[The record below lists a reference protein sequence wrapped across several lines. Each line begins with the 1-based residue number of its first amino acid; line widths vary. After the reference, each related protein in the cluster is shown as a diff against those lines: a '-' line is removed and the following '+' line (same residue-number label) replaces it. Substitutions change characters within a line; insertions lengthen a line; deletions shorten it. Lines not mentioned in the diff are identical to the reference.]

1 MDSTIYKPRNEDV
14 DIKIRRYQDALSL
27 SGGMVIAL
35 TVWDI
40 IKLYIGFFLGED
52 TIAGQINDIMNQGL
66 ALAVGTEYEAMTKV
80 ILWLVFM
87 LIILVFSVVIF
98 WYHYYIGINAFRA
111 GRCIAKKPCKF
122 YLVLTAF
129 SAVFSALLIPIN
141 AIMSLFTGNNGG
153 GVSLAS
159 LLIEV
164 MAFTNYASILYATG
178 MIKKLKEA
186 RGKAQ

>member
-66 ALAVGTEYEAMTKV
+66 ALAVGTEYEATK
-80 ILWLVFM
+80 
-87 LIILVFSVVIF
+87 
-98 WYHYYIGINAFRA
+98 
-111 GRCIAKKPCKF
+111 
-122 YLVLTAF
+122 
-129 SAVFSALLIPIN
+129 
-141 AIMSLFTGNNGG
+141 
-153 GVSLAS
+153 
-159 LLIEV
+159 
-164 MAFTNYASILYATG
+164 
-178 MIKKLKEA
+178 
-186 RGKAQ
+186 

>member
-66 ALAVGTEYEAMTKV
+66 ALVVGTEYEAMTKV

-111 GRCIAKKPCKF
+111 GRCSAKKPCKF

-129 SAVFSALLIPIN
+129 SGTGITAHHPIE
-141 AIMSLFTGNNGG
+141 ILY
-153 GVSLAS
+153 S
-159 LLIEV
+159 LLP
-164 MAFTNYASILYATG
+164 
-178 MIKKLKEA
+178 
-186 RGKAQ
+186 